1 MNTKVTIYSDPNDTH
16 CADVEKFLK
25 NFELDLQVH
34 DIRTAPLNSEQ
45 LLGLVKHFDLEHFL
59 NYNFNTT
66 EQNYFEKSSNH
77 RQEIIDLIAKDNRL
91 LRKPIIVSGQLMTVG
106 WNYDSIIEMLQIKD
120 NISSRDRNDNFTE
133 PKKEDE
139 PE

>member
-1 MNTKVTIYSDPNDTH
+1 MNTKVTMYSDPKDTH
-16 CADVEKFLK
+16 CAEVEEFLK
-25 NFELDLQVH
+25 SFKLDLQVH
-34 DIRTAPLNSEQ
+34 DIRTTPLNSEQ
-45 LLGLVKHFDLEHFL
+45 LFGLVKHFDLEHFL
-59 NYNFNTT
+59 NYDLSTS
-66 EQNYFEKSSNH
+66 EQNYFEKSPNH
-77 RQEIIDLIAKDNRL
+77 RQEVIDLIAKDNRL

-120 NISSRDRNDNFTE
+120 KNSSPVRNDNFTE